1 MTLADFIFIFLA
13 AVTLGGAF
21 FAVHLKNIFHNALF
35 FGLSLLG
42 VAGFFILLGS
52 EFLAL
57 VEILIYVGAVLVA
70 ILFAIMISPALSKT
84 QQKRSALKQ
93 GLAASVSLLLGG
105 GLLVILYRFAPANW
119 NTPIMLSEKT
129 FDIQTLGKA
138 LLSQYALPFEII
150 SVILLIAII
159 GSLLT
164 AREVD

>member
-1 MTLADFIFIFLA
+1 MTLADIIFVLLA
-13 AVTLGGAF
+13 ITTLVGALLAVS
-21 FAVHLKNIFHNALF
+21 LKNIFHNALF

-84 QQKRSALKQ
+84 QEKRSALKQ
-93 GLAASVSLLLGG
+93 GLAALASLLIGG
-105 GLLVILYRFAPANW
+105 GLLVILCRFAPADW
-119 NTPIMLSEKT
+119 KTPIALSEKT
-129 FDIQTLGKA
+129 FTIQSLGKA